1 LSEDKEEKSKYKYV
15 NTSKN
20 TVYAILEA
28 KSTPNVDVYKLN
40 AVDRVII
47 DGKKVLKRVSMGI
60 AYISGIEQSHKMNK
74 IFAQEKK
81 VLMKCKF
88 LNDKSK
94 WEPIDIDK
102 SMVHPTLIQD
112 IDLEILEESDDE

>member
-1 LSEDKEEKSKYKYV
+1 
-15 NTSKN
+15 
-20 TVYAILEA
+20 
-28 KSTPNVDVYKLN
+28 VYKLN
-40 AVDRVII
+40 AVERIVS

-74 IFAQEKK
+74 VFAQEKK

-94 WEPIDIDK
+94 WEPIDLDN
-102 SMVHPTLIQD
+102 SLQHPTLMED
-112 IDLEILEESDDE
+112 IELEILEDSDDE